1 MSQLPPQYADAV
13 TFSFGDSPALNDA
26 LLALVLAGKKTATCG
41 ALRDFGDDGEEL
53 PVVGRR
59 DVVLDS
65 KGDPACAIET
75 VEVTIRRFDEVDAE
89 FAAAE
94 GEGDQSFASW
104 KASHKSYFARTGGFS
119 YAMQLVCER
128 FKVVEVFARPGD
140 LGDDETADDQDQ
152 ESDDVPAGAS
162 N

>member
-1 MSQLPPQYADAV
+1 MSQLPHEYADAV
-13 TFSFGDSPALNDA
+13 TFSFGDSPELNDA

-41 ALRDFGDDGEEL
+41 ALRDFGGDGEEL

-65 KGDPACAIET
+65 QGNPACAIAT

-94 GEGDQSFASW
+94 GEGDQTFESW

-128 FKVVEVFARPGD
+128 FEVVEIFARPGD
-140 LGDDETADDQDQ
+140 DEDDEAGDDED
-152 ESDDVPAGAS
+152 SDDGPSGAS